1 MKEKTKQNQKHMR
14 ACACAHRIK
23 GSLVVRQEVLAFGLA
38 RALGMCL
45 ELHCVC
51 VCVCSH
57 SSASLPEPWAARPDT
72 AGRRDLQT
80 MFMTL
85 GLLLGLAK
93 KDRLYTH
100 TYTKAGLEPHCKD

>member
-1 MKEKTKQNQKHMR
+1 MR
-14 ACACAHRIK
+14 ARTHSHTENK
-23 GSLVVRQEVLAFGLA
+23 GQFGGEAGGLGLWLGKSSGNVLGATLS
-38 RALGMCL
+38 
-45 ELHCVC
+45 

-100 TYTKAGLEPHCKD
+100 TQRLAWSLTAKTRA

>member
-1 MKEKTKQNQKHMR
+1 M
-14 ACACAHRIK
+14 
-23 GSLVVRQEVLAFGLA
+23 
-38 RALGMCL
+38 
-45 ELHCVC
+45 
-51 VCVCSH
+51 CVCSH

-100 TYTKAGLEPHCKD
+100 TQRLAWSLTAKTRA

>member
-1 MKEKTKQNQKHMR
+1 M
-14 ACACAHRIK
+14 
-23 GSLVVRQEVLAFGLA
+23 
-38 RALGMCL
+38 
-45 ELHCVC
+45 
-51 VCVCSH
+51 CVCSH

-100 TYTKAGLEPHCKD
+100 THTHKGWPGASLQRLELDVSTITLENPKR

>member
-1 MKEKTKQNQKHMR
+1 M
-14 ACACAHRIK
+14 
-23 GSLVVRQEVLAFGLA
+23 
-38 RALGMCL
+38 
-45 ELHCVC
+45 
-51 VCVCSH
+51 CVCSH

-100 TYTKAGLEPHCKD
+100 TQTHTQRLAWSLTAKTRA

>member
-1 MKEKTKQNQKHMR
+1 M
-14 ACACAHRIK
+14 
-23 GSLVVRQEVLAFGLA
+23 
-38 RALGMCL
+38 
-45 ELHCVC
+45 C

-100 TYTKAGLEPHCKD
+100 THTHTQRLAWSLTAKTRA